1 MMELHDIAMKYC
13 AVLDVALVS
22 DDNWGGLIRAEGDI
36 RSHVNALA
44 DTNIADN

>member
-1 MMELHDIAMKYC
+1 MKYS

-22 DDNWGGLIRAEGDI
+22 DDNWGALISAKGDTG
-36 RSHVNALA
+36 SHINALA